1 MNIENFQVTAILHSF
16 MLHFKILAFWGN
28 YVFVFP
34 WTHMSNF
41 PEIFRLMNVLLMWQK
56 HPVVAVFFS
65 ETLPFRWRKC
75 ELCELLVMGM
85 ESSTASSAQQVC
97 WHWLPSNMAPRPEK
111 FESMLIE
118 VWDGKPL
125 INFLLMFTLF
135 SRFQVLIILHKCCE
149 CRGKP
154 TPRKA
159 VKKQFGSLYY
169 DHLLISSICCRC
181 TVGISWRDE
190 LPGLGPPFFTQP
202 WSEF

>member
-1 MNIENFQVTAILHSF
+1 M
-16 MLHFKILAFWGN
+16 
-28 YVFVFP
+28 FVFP
-34 WTHMSNF
+34 WTHITFQRF
-41 PEIFRLMNVLLMWQK
+41 PDWWTYFWCDKNIPWLLWFLK
-56 HPVVAVFFS
+56 K
-65 ETLPFRWRKC
+65 TLPFRWRKC

-85 ESSTASSAQQVC
+85 ESSTASSSQQVC
-97 WHWLPSNMAPRPEK
+97 WHWLPSNMAPWPEK

-135 SRFQVLIILHKCCE
+135 SRFQVLIIIHKCCE

-190 LPGLGPPFFTQP
+190 LPGLGWIHGYWVAPHFSLSHGVSFRPFRKGWQP
-202 WSEF
+202 DF